1 MLIKLD
7 KKAKLTA
14 FEKFCIMSQYYTHK
28 LGKDFF
34 SSVKSG
40 VFALNIDKA
49 NLTDITLCMEGL
61 KILPCI
67 NTLTLIGK
75 YSENSEIKVKAKTK
89 TKTQTKV
96 DPKTDQPHSLYQLGK
111 LIEGLNANF
120 QAKGALLHLSL
131 TGLHLDSKGW
141 GMLSQCIRQ
150 VNTLKELKITFC
162 ALKDDDLIIFSKGM
176 SLHNLIKL
184 DLSHN
189 CIQNDGCDVISHVLS
204 KVNTTQIELNWSNNL
219 RSSLGTNSIGGLRD
233 LDLSYN
239 EIPDKGLVN
248 LTHGLFYDE
257 FVKVLNLSHNKLSSS
272 AFEEISNLLKT
283 NSSIIMINLQD
294 NERTNNLK
302 LISDITEKLYL
313 NFQRDQWVVKE
324 DLWQD
329 QLEKLQ
335 DMVLIGEEVRKS
347 GKGKTG
353 KRAKSGKNGVRGK
366 RVGLGSEHKG
376 LHEIGLKK
384 LMSSCDK
391 CEEFERELFKS
402 KSQCIDLQIKNN
414 LLEKKLETKNTIKRH

>member
-7 KKAKLTA
+7 KKTKLTA
-14 FEKFCIMSQYYTHK
+14 FEKFCVMSQYYTHK

-40 VFALNIDKA
+40 VFVLNIDKA

-61 KILPCI
+61 KILPCV
-67 NTLTLIGK
+67 NSLTIKGK
-75 YSENSEIKVKAKTK
+75 HSENSENKVK
-89 TKTQTKV
+89 
-96 DPKTDQPHSLYQLGK
+96 PKTRSKTASKTNQPHSLYQLGK

-120 QAKGALLHLSL
+120 QAKGALLHLTL

-141 GMLSQCIRQ
+141 GMLNQCIKQ

-162 ALKDDDLIIFSKGM
+162 ELKDDDLIMFTKGM
-176 SLHNLIKL
+176 NLHNLVKL

-189 CIQNDGCDVISHVLS
+189 CIQNDGCDIISHVLS
-204 KVNTTQIELNWSNNL
+204 KVNTTQIELNWTNNL
-219 RSSLGTNSIGGLRD
+219 RSSLNANNIGGLRD

-257 FVKVLNLSHNKLSSS
+257 FVKVLNLSHNKLSGL
-272 AFEEISNLLKT
+272 AYEEIFNLLET

-294 NERTNNLK
+294 NEKTNNMK
-302 LISDITEKLYL
+302 VISDITEKLYL
-313 NFQRDQWVVKE
+313 NFQRDQWIIKE
-324 DLWQD
+324 ELWQE
-329 QLEKLQ
+329 QLEKMQ
-335 DMVLIGEEVRKS
+335 DMLLIGGEVGKS
-347 GKGKTG
+347 CRGKSA
-353 KRAKSGKNGVRGK
+353 KRSKSGKNGVRGK

-376 LHEIGLKK
+376 LHETGGKK

-414 LLEKKLETKNTIKRH
+414 LLEKKLESKKGTNRH